1 MADYNLGTAKGKIQV
16 DYDGKGVTDAKKDL
30 GSVDKTARGTSEGF
44 RKAATGAQL
53 AGVGIAAGFG
63 LAAKTAMDFEQQIS
77 AIGAVSG
84 ATQAE
89 LDTLSKKALDIG
101 AKTSFSAT
109 QAASAMEELAKA
121 GISLPDILNG
131 AADATVALAAAGG
144 VALPEAASLAAD
156 AMNSFALKA
165 SDMPHI
171 ADLIAGAANASS
183 ISVNDFGFSLKAVG
197 AVANLTKTSF
207 DDTAAAIALM
217 GKMGIKGSDAGTS
230 LKTMLMNLN
239 PTTDKQ
245 KTLMKELGLVTKDGA
260 NAFFDAAGKAK
271 PLAEISQTLQ
281 NALKG
286 MTQQQKL
293 ATLETLFGS
302 DAIRAAAVMSDAGA
316 KGFNDVA
323 AAMGKVSAE
332 DVAAKRLDNTAGKM
346 EALKGS
352 AETLAIQL
360 GQVLLPAIKS
370 IIDGLN
376 SFVGWLSGLSEGTK
390 TTILWIVGISGAILL
405 FVGTV
410 YKIMQ
415 AAKAFMVVWRAL
427 NLSFLASPIGLII
440 IAIVALVAI
449 IVLIATKTTW
459 FQDLWNW
466 AWGGI
471 KKAAAAVAD
480 WFMGTIVPSLKKAWD
495 QLWSIIKWVIDAVVA
510 YFKFWIGVYQW
521 LGHGIMLVVQG
532 VIAWFK
538 WWYNLGKSIGEAI
551 VAFWQGAVA
560 RFKATLALIK
570 AVVDMV
576 IGFFKRMRDTVA
588 DHLSSLIS
596 FVKGIPGKISS
607 ALGNIGS
614 LLYRKGREVVQG
626 LINGIKDMLG
636 NLRNVAGDVVGVIG
650 RFLPGSPAKEGPLS
664 GRGYV
669 LKRGQRMTQDFA
681 RGILS
686 TAKAAKDAVARV
698 MAGAAEQMPTPA
710 TPAVAGAQAGMASVQ
725 IRPAVAPSSGST
737 STTRTINLGGVSIQ
751 GVWDLDNPDVP
762 RKFVARLHRQL
773 DDYERE
779 HR

>member
-1 MADYNLGTAKGKIQV
+1 MADYNLGTAKGKIEV
-16 DYDGKGVTDAKKDL
+16 DYDGKGIGSAKKDL
-30 GSVDKTARGTSEGF
+30 DGLSGTSG
-44 RKAATGAQL
+44 KTKKALGDAATGAQV
-53 AGVGIAAGFG
+53 AGLGIAAGLGF
-63 LAAKTAMDFEQQIS
+63 AAKTAMDFEKQIS

-89 LDTLSKKALDIG
+89 LDTLSKKALQIG
-101 AKTSFSAT
+101 ADTSFSAT

-144 VALPEAASLAAD
+144 VELPAAAELAAD

-271 PLAEISQTLQ
+271 PLADISQTLQ

-323 AAMGKVSAE
+323 TAMGKISAE

-360 GQVLLPAIKS
+360 GTILLPAIKGL
-370 IIDGLN
+370 IDGLN
-376 SFVGWLSGLSEGTK
+376 STVSWFSKLDSGTQ
-390 TTILWIVGISGAILL
+390 TTIVTVLGIAAGVLVL
-405 FVGTV
+405 VGTI

-415 AAKAFMVVWRAL
+415 AAKAFMIVWKAL
-427 NLSFLASPIGLII
+427 NLSFLASPVGLII
-440 IAIVALVAI
+440 IAIIALIAI
-449 IVLIATKTTW
+449 IVIIATKTTW
-459 FQDLWNW
+459 FQDLWNTV
-466 AWGGI
+466 WGAI
-471 KKAAAAVAD
+471 KAAAGAVAD
-480 WFMGTIVPSLKKAWD
+480 WFMNTIVPSLKKAWE
-495 QLWSIIKWVIDAVVA
+495 QLQTAISAVIDFLIG
-510 YFKFWIGVYQW
+510 YFKFWLSVYEAIW
-521 LGHGIMLVVQG
+521 NGIKAG
-532 VIAWFK
+532 INGIIAYFRFF
-538 WWYNLGKSIGEAI
+538 YNLYKSI
-551 VAFWQGAVA
+551 FNAVLDFIKSIIA
-560 RFKATLALIK
+560 KVISTLLSIYLTILK
-570 AVVDMV
+570 V
-576 IGFFKRMRDTVA
+576 IGFFKELKDGVVKKAGEMLAYVK
-588 DHLSSLIS
+588 SL
-596 FVKGIPGKISS
+596 PGKIGS
-607 ALGNIGS
+607 ALGNIGK
-614 LLYRKGREVVQG
+614 LLYNKGRDLVQG
-626 LINGIKDMLG
+626 LIDGIKDMIG
-636 NLRNVAGDVVGVIG
+636 NLRNTVGDLVGVIG

-664 GRGYV
+664 GHGYV
-669 LKRGQRMTQDFA
+669 LKRGQRMTEDFA

-686 TAKAAKDAVARV
+686 TAKAARDAVSKV
-698 MAGAAEQMPTPA
+698 MTDAAGRMPVPA
-710 TPAVAGAQAGMASVQ
+710 TPAVATAQAGIASVQ
-725 IRPAVAPSSGST
+725 IRPSVLPASGSSST
-737 STTRTINLGGVSIQ
+737 SRTINLGGVNIQ
-751 GVWDLDNPDVP
+751 GVWSLDDPSVP
-762 RKFVARLHRQL
+762 RKFVARLHQEL
-773 DDYERE
+773 DDYERS